1 MAIRIFNNTAST
13 NAQRYLGVN
22 NQRLATSIER
32 ISSGIRINKG
42 ADDAAGLA
50 ISEGLRSDIRALRQA
65 TRNANDGLSL
75 LNVTEGALNEQSGI
89 LIRLRELASQA
100 ATGTVGSTE
109 RATIQ
114 LEFSALRDELTRI
127 AMTTEFNGIGVI
139 DGTLKSSKAATTA
152 SAPTKVAATTAASG
166 AVTSVAT
173 ANVTTTKTDALTGIV
188 TTVVSAA
195 ASGAVTSVA
204 ATNQTLVSTAA
215 SGAVTTTNQT
225 PVSAV
230 ATTNDIMIQIG
241 IDNSADSRINLN
253 NSLSLDAV
261 TSSTLGVASLSVTG
275 AAEALTALAQIENAI
290 ASVTATRGKVGAVTN
305 RLQRAVGALSITS
318 ENLQAAE
325 SSIRDAD
332 IAHEI
337 AQLTRNQILVQTST
351 AMVGQSNLIPQ
362 SVLQLLA

>member
-13 NAQRYLGVN
+13 NAQRILGIN

-32 ISSGIRINKG
+32 ISSGIRINRG

-65 TRNANDGLSL
+65 TRNANDGMSL
-75 LNVTEGALNEQSGI
+75 VNVAEGALNEQSSI

-127 AMTTEFNGIGVI
+127 AATTEFNGTGLI
-139 DGTLKSSKAATTA
+139 DGTLA
-152 SAPTKVAATTAASG
+152 S
-166 AVTSVAT
+166 SVA
-173 ANVTTTKTDALTGIV
+173 
-188 TTVVSAA
+188 S
-195 ASGAVTSVA
+195 TSH
-204 ATNQTLVSTAA
+204 TL
-215 SGAVTTTNQT
+215 
-225 PVSAV
+225 
-230 ATTNDIMIQIG
+230 IQIG
-241 IDNSADSRINLN
+241 IDSSSDSRIDLN
-253 NSLSLDAV
+253 DSLSLDAV
-261 TSSTLGVASLSVTG
+261 TASTLGIATLSVT
-275 AAEALTALAQIENAI
+275 ASAEALTALSVIDTAI
-290 ASVTATRGKVGAVTN
+290 ASVTASRGKVGAVQN
-305 RLQRAVGALSITS
+305 RLQRSVSALSISS